1 MIMAARRRDEAYF
14 HDSVAEG
21 LAKWRAA
28 RHYADPHHHITT
40 AEEFEMRN
48 CILEYERAQRGLP
61 LEGRKQVSQGI
72 DWKVRTYLEA
82 QQNPTTEAPWRIKG
96 LVVDGSATQISAHP
110 HGMKSLSWLNAAL
123 ESVTLHTVWRQFDA
137 IRVESVLY
145 IESEDP
151 EWLVAARIRGIAK
164 GLGLA
169 PDKEVPGFHF
179 ACPGPFDLVKE
190 EDGIRGLIAKF
201 QPSFVV
207 LSTLQSVLAGRD
219 WLIQKDMQDVN
230 ALIVRL
236 SRICPL
242 VVLTHS
248 PWNKRQRRAAG
259 TITQFANFAI
269 TMHYD
274 KVKQREGGTA
284 IHVVLDS
291 KVGASIDD
299 FYLTLLTEGDEDDP
313 SSVRGLIYGG
323 AGRPKGAGKQA
334 VLDALADDPEASA
347 DDIAQLVGV
356 SSRYVREIREERRK
370 SRKKGRRK
378 AKGETGQAETAELD
392 VNDPCFT
399 SELVDVDLDADAY
412 ADLQKERR

>member
-1 MIMAARRRDEAYF
+1 MAVNRRANTDLTA
-14 HDSVAEG
+14 SVEEG

-28 RHYADPHHHITT
+28 RHRTKLHGHVTT
-40 AEEFEMRN
+40 AEECEMRN
-48 CILEYERAQRGLP
+48 SIMEYERAQRDLP
-61 LEGRKQVSQGI
+61 LEGRKPVSQGI
-72 DWKVRTYLEA
+72 EWNVRTYLAA

-96 LVVDGSATQISAHP
+96 LVVDGSATQVSAHP

-123 ESVTLHTVWRQFDA
+123 ESVTRHTIWQKFDA
-137 IRVESVLY
+137 SRVESVLY

-164 GLGLA
+164 GLGLD
-169 PDKEVPGFHF
+169 PDRDVPGFHF
-179 ACPGPFDLVKE
+179 ACPGPFDLVRE

-219 WLIQKDMQDVN
+219 WLNQKDMQDVN

-248 PWNKRQRRAAG
+248 PWNKKQRRAAG

-274 KVKQREGGTA
+274 KVKQGESGTA

-299 FYLTLLTEGDEDDP
+299 FYLKLLTEGDEDDP
-313 SSVRGLIYGG
+313 SSVRGLVYGG
-323 AGRPKGAGKQA
+323 EGRPKGADKEA
-334 VLDALADDPEASA
+334 ILRELANDPDASTDV
-347 DDIAQLVGV
+347 IAERVGV
-356 SSRYVREIREERRK
+356 SERYVRKIKKERPK
-370 SRKKGRRK
+370 EGRRR
-378 AKGETGQAETAELD
+378 AKRVTVQAETTQVD

-399 SELVDVDLDADAY
+399 SDVVDVNPDADAY
-412 ADLQKERR
+412 AYLQRSRRAGRL